1 MNSTSRGSRAVQLTI
16 VSLLFLSQSARADW
30 HTGKVLGIHVGY
42 DGSTTLFSLAG
53 WTRTNCTCYSTWPNY
68 MCLNRNTRASFKEEF
83 SILMLARALDEQ
95 VTVHIDE
102 ATCSVVAL
110 SGGSW

>member
-1 MNSTSRGSRAVQLTI
+1 MNSTSRRSRAVQLTI
-16 VSLLFLSQSARADW
+16 LSLLFLTRPALADW
-30 HTGKVLGIHVGY
+30 HTGKVLRIHVGY

-53 WTRTNCTCYSTWPNY
+53 WTRTNCTCYPTWPYY
-68 MCLNRNTRASFKEEF
+68 MCLNRTRASFKEEF

-102 ATCSVVAL
+102 ATCSVLAL
-110 SGGSW
+110 SGGSD